1 MRHHTTA
8 AIAIITNLVIRR
20 ELHSSDRVDMLLDFL
35 EKFIP
40 ASDKLTLILIVNQIQ
55 IVGSPAVAHL
65 QTRIRNLEA
74 GSGMETYY

>member
-1 MRHHTTA
+1 M
-8 AIAIITNLVIRR
+8 ITNLVIRR
-20 ELHSSDRVDMLLDFL
+20 ELHSRDRVDMFLDFL

-55 IVGSPAVAHL
+55 IVSSPAVAHL

>member
-1 MRHHTTA
+1 
-8 AIAIITNLVIRR
+8 
-20 ELHSSDRVDMLLDFL
+20 MLLDFL

-55 IVGSPAVAHL
+55 IVCSPAVAHL